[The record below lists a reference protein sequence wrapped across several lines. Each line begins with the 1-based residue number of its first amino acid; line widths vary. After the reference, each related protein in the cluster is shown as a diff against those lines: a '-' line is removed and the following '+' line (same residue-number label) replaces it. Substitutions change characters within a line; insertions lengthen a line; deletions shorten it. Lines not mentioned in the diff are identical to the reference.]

1 MIVIYSQCS
10 QTIHKVQTLVGIIY
24 IFHVYSSSR
33 QLLLLLYSFEMLS
46 HSPSVPSHFVSFFY
60 SSQFETSYNP
70 TKSQRV
76 KDFPT
81 TQTLEQPFQFQNQH
95 VPSARPKNLRVEEFY
110 VQGSFGFAISTK
122 KKLYLDLFS
131 VFVFITQFFEF

>member
-33 QLLLLLYSFEMLS
+33 QLLLLPATLPAIIILLRDAQFPNYTIFHVYSSSRQLLYSFEMLS
-46 HSPSVPSHFVSFFY
+46 HSPSVPSHFVLFFY

-81 TQTLEQPFQFQNQH
+81 TQTLEQP
-95 VPSARPKNLRVEEFY
+95 PSNSKTSMSH
-110 VQGSFGFAISTK
+110 QQ
-122 KKLYLDLFS
+122 DLK
-131 VFVFITQFFEF
+131 I